1 MIDTR
6 APAELAPIVEVIG
19 EAATL
24 KLIEARG
31 GTRLFLRRGEQQ
43 EQLVA
48 EIGARAAKQ
57 LGAHFTGEQLKVPT
71 AKPWRARVYR
81 ARGWSYARIALALG
95 TTETSV
101 WRMLHATGDT
111 RQLTLALAR

>member
-6 APAELAPIVEVIG
+6 APAELAYLTEVIG
-19 EAATL
+19 EEATL
-24 KLIEARG
+24 RLIEARG

-43 EQLVA
+43 TQLVA

-57 LGAHFTGEQLKVPT
+57 LGRHFTGEQVKVPL
-71 AKPWRARVYR
+71 AKPWRVRVYR

-95 TTETSV
+95 MTEAGV
-101 WRMLHATGDT
+101 WRLLHATGDT
-111 RQLTLALAR
+111 RQLSLGLAG